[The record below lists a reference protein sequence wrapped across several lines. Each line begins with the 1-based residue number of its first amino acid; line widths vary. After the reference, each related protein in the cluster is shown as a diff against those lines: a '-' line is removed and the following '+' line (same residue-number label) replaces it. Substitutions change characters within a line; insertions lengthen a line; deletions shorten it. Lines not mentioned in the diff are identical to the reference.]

1 MTQEQAKMLAEI
13 LNAKVWSP
21 HRGVYRVVIERQDN
35 HIVVIDGESIKDYK
49 NMTAFFENYPKSV
62 ISFE

>member
-1 MTQEQAKMLAEI
+1 MTEEQAQTLAEI
-13 LNAKVWSP
+13 LNAKVWRPSW
-21 HRGVYRVVIERQDN
+21 GVYLVVIERQDN
-35 HIVVIDGESIKDYK
+35 HIVVIDEESIKDYK